1 MTIEENLGD
10 GTFKQVFYSEFCAG
24 AKTKADLQVYEGGSQ
39 NCWPSEF
46 KFGDFNEDGFV
57 DIYIDGT
64 AADKVEWLRDGAI
77 YMSTGKF
84 TYDIVKPTAE
94 DYPLIKMEI
103 KKSRT
108 KMKTVYN

>member
-1 MTIEENLGD
+1 MISFLEIFIKNTVLVNSLVLRCHQ
-10 GTFKQVFYSEFCAG
+10 T
-24 AKTKADLQVYEGGSQ
+24 
-39 NCWPSEF
+39 F

-84 TYDIVKPTAE
+84 TYDIVQTRDE
-94 DYPLIKMEI
+94 DYPLIKLEI
-103 KKSRT
+103 KKSLT
-108 KMKTVYN
+108 KLKTVY